1 MKIIKAFQKELRRLL
16 RRHQLEALR
25 LNVTDITENN
35 KPKVYIYLFIGDLP
49 HVRISD
55 YLLLLSGVFDK
66 SGVEYQYMKNVCTF
80 SFNPEDIEVLTGFIR
95 LY

>member
-16 RRHQLEALR
+16 RRHQLEAFR

>member
-1 MKIIKAFQKELRRLL
+1 MKITKEFQKELRRLL
-16 RRHQLEALR
+16 RRHQLEAFR

-35 KPKVYIYLFIGDLP
+35 KPKVYIYLLIGDLP
-49 HVRISD
+49 HIRISD

>member
-16 RRHQLEALR
+16 RRHNLEAFR

-35 KPKVYIYLFIGDLP
+35 KPKVYIYLLTRNLP
-49 HVRISD
+49 YVRISD

>member
-16 RRHQLEALR
+16 RRHNLEAFR

-35 KPKVYIYLFIGDLP
+35 KHKIYVYLFISNLP

-66 SGVEYQYMKNVCTF
+66 SGVEYQYLKNVCTF

>member
-1 MKIIKAFQKELRRLL
+1 MTITKAFQKELRRLL
-16 RRHQLEALR
+16 RRHNLEAFR

-35 KPKVYIYLFIGDLP
+35 KPKVYIYLLIGDLP

-55 YLLLLSGVFDK
+55 YLLLLSEVFDK

>member
-1 MKIIKAFQKELRRLL
+1 MTITKVFQKELRRLL
-16 RRHQLEALR
+16 RRHQLEAFR

-35 KPKVYIYLFIGDLP
+35 KPKVYIYLLIGDLP
-49 HVRISD
+49 HIRISD

>member
-16 RRHQLEALR
+16 RRHQLEAFR

-35 KPKVYIYLFIGDLP
+35 KPKVYIYLLISDLP
-49 HVRISD
+49 HIRISD

>member
-16 RRHQLEALR
+16 RRHNLEAFR

-35 KPKVYIYLFIGDLP
+35 KPKVYIYLLIGDLP
-49 HVRISD
+49 HIRISD

-80 SFNPEDIEVLTGFIR
+80 SFNSEDIETLIGFIR

>member
-16 RRHQLEALR
+16 RRHNLEAFR

-35 KPKVYIYLFIGDLP
+35 KPKVYIYLLIGDLP
-49 HVRISD
+49 QIRICD

-80 SFNPEDIEVLTGFIR
+80 SFNSEDIEVLTGFIR

>member
-16 RRHQLEALR
+16 RRHNLEAFR

-35 KPKVYIYLFIGDLP
+35 KPKVYIYLLIGDLP
-49 HVRISD
+49 QIRISD

-66 SGVEYQYMKNVCTF
+66 SGVEYQYMKNVCAF
-80 SFNPEDIEVLTGFIR
+80 SFNSEDIEVLTGFIR

>member
-16 RRHQLEALR
+16 RRHQLEAFR

-35 KPKVYIYLFIGDLP
+35 KPKVYVYLLIRNLP
-49 HVRISD
+49 HVRIID

-80 SFNPEDIEVLTGFIR
+80 SFNPEDIEALTGFIR

>member
-16 RRHQLEALR
+16 RRHNLEAFR
-25 LNVTDITENN
+25 LNVTDITEND
-35 KPKVYIYLFIGDLP
+35 KSKVYIYLLTRNLP

>member
-16 RRHQLEALR
+16 RRHQLEAFR

-35 KPKVYIYLFIGDLP
+35 KPKVYVYLLIRNLP
-49 HVRISD
+49 HVRIID

>member
-16 RRHQLEALR
+16 RRHQLEAFR
-25 LNVTDITENN
+25 LNVTGITENN
-35 KPKVYIYLFIGDLP
+35 KPKVYVYLLIRNLP
-49 HVRISD
+49 HVRIID